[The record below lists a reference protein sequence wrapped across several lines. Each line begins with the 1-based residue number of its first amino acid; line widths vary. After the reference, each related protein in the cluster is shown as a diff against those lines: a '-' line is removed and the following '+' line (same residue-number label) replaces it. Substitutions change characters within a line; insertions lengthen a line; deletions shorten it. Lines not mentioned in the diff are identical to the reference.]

1 MATTA
6 VSVYVVPGK
15 PLVVAVVVLPGGRVD
30 AVVDVVVTRGDEV
43 GVFVGDGEFVVV
55 EVGVGVLM
63 AVGVGVGVIGRGA
76 GVGLACLV
84 GIGAGV
90 IGIGAGVGFPCLV
103 GVCFIGITIAFP
115 RVDVSIGTRI
125 RFVTEFTPVDA
136 GAARA
141 CILVI
146 SAHALISEHSNTV
159 MESTPM
165 IILLG
170 VSLAHMI

>member
-1 MATTA
+1 VATTA

-30 AVVDVVVTRGDEV
+30 AVLDVGVVVTRGDEV
-43 GVFVGDGEFVVV
+43 GVLVGDGEFVGV

-63 AVGVGVGVIGRGA
+63 AVGVGVDVMGRGA
-76 GVGLACLV
+76 GVDPPCLV

-90 IGIGAGVGFPCLV
+90 IGRGAGVGFPCLV
-103 GVCFIGITIAFP
+103 GLCFIGITIAFT

-141 CILVI
+141 
-146 SAHALISEHSNTV
+146 
-159 MESTPM
+159 
-165 IILLG
+165 
-170 VSLAHMI
+170 